1 MEGFLAN
8 SHQIKLLLELISGD
22 YQIYLPQKQDGKIV
36 FDLMENVSDIRLFSK
51 TTLPFKKI
59 LFPDG
64 FVKTKYPSNFV
75 RSSHPS
81 GSNNKI
87 ALVGLH
93 HCDIAALEIF
103 YQQFSESNILP
114 PRSDLL
120 IIGSECK
127 PDDDCFCDVFGADK
141 LGNVDFYLQKEKDQI
156 SIFCYTAK
164 ARKCFSMLGIK
175 ESAKKYVYRPIKV
188 KDSGIDYESLKEN
201 IESRSLNHEFWQGI
215 ANNCFGCGACTTVC
229 PLCFCFRQDYKNN
242 IDGSESQCLKWDSCF
257 AKEFS
262 EVQNHYNLRP
272 ENVDRLY
279 NWYHHKFVRAE
290 KELGKP
296 LCVGCGRCVKA
307 CPAHLNIKNIL
318 HSLEEQAS

>member
-8 SHQIKLLLELISGD
+8 SHQVKLLLELISHD
-22 YQIYLPQKQDGKIV
+22 YQIYLPQKKNGRIV

-59 LFPDG
+59 LFPNYR
-64 FVKTKYPSNFV
+64 TK
-75 RSSHPS
+75 
-81 GSNNKI
+81 NNKFKKPI

-103 YQQFSESNILP
+103 YQQFSESDILP
-114 PRSDLL
+114 SRGDLL

-141 LGNVDFYLQKEKDQI
+141 LGNVDFYLQKEKNQI
-156 SIFCYTAK
+156 SIFCVTTKAK
-164 ARKCFSMLGIK
+164 KYLSMLSVK
-175 ESAKKYVYRPIKV
+175 ESAKKYAYRPIKI

-262 EVQNHYNLRP
+262 EIQNHFNLRP

-296 LCVGCGRCVKA
+296 LCVGCGRCIKA